1 MQLAPCV
8 GFVHSY
14 TPQSES
20 DSESES
26 SITCCRVPRFPRR
39 VPRMALLTAFSSAA
53 LDEAAA
59 AMKKPSQKD
68 QEKTESSGQP
78 WQVDSVHVTD
88 DDCQTLAVAAEE
100 VE

>member
-1 MQLAPCV
+1 
-8 GFVHSY
+8 
-14 TPQSES
+14 
-20 DSESES
+20 
-26 SITCCRVPRFPRR
+26 
-39 VPRMALLTAFSSAA
+39 
-53 LDEAAA
+53 
-59 AMKKPSQKD
+59 MKNPSQKD